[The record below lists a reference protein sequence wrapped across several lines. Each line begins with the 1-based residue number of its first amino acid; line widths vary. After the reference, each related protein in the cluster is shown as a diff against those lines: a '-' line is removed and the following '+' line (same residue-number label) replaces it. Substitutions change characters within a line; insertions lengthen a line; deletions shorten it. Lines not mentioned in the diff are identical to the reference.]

1 VQLKYANE
9 WNGFQF
15 TAGVG
20 YEVNTFSQ
28 FAFDATV
35 GDPQTFSD
43 NRNVGFSVALKH
55 VPSGLFIQGDYL
67 HSGRRYD
74 IPGTNA
80 LTPEVDMDHWNI
92 QAGISKNWFGL
103 GNTNL
108 YAECGEQNGWGQDA
122 PNAPGFV
129 ASNFT
134 LNSHIS
140 FWGVGAVQNIEAA
153 AMELYSGWRT
163 YSADAICGNPLNTQN
178 QSLSDGIVGPLCTVG
193 SKINLKDLDIAV
205 VGARIKF

>member
-1 VQLKYANE
+1 
-9 WNGFQF
+9 
-15 TAGVG
+15 
-20 YEVNTFSQ
+20 
-28 FAFDATV
+28 
-35 GDPQTFSD
+35 
-43 NRNVGFSVALKH
+43 
-55 VPSGLFIQGDYL
+55 
-67 HSGRRYD
+67 
-74 IPGTNA
+74 
-80 LTPEVDMDHWNI
+80 M
-92 QAGISKNWFGL
+92 

-134 LNSHIS
+134 LNSHVS
-140 FWGVGAVQNIEAA
+140 FWGVGAVQQIDAA